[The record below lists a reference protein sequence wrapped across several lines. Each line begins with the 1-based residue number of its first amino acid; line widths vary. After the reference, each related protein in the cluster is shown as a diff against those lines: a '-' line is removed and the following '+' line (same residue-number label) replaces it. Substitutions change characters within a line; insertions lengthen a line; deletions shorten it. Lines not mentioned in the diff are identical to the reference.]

1 MYKLY
6 TRPGTGGFVVEA
18 ALQAAGAPFERT
30 DVPKGVPH
38 ESAFLA
44 VSPLGQVPAIVLPD
58 GKSMTESAAICMLLA
73 ERYPEARLAPAA
85 GSPERADFLRWMAFM
100 SGLYL
105 ADLRYFYANRYTAD
119 PAGIEAVKEAAL
131 TEMDRDFA
139 ILDAALAG
147 REGLAGARSI
157 ADVYLLM
164 LAHWHPVADRPRDEW
179 KNIVRLCEALK
190 QEPALAELNERHR
203 IW

>member
-18 ALQAAGAPFERT
+18 ALRAVGAPFERI

-38 ESAFLA
+38 EPAFLA
-44 VSPLGQVPAIVLPD
+44 VSPLGQVPAMVLPD
-58 GKSMTESAAICMLLA
+58 GRSMTESAAICLLLA
-73 ERYPEARLAPAA
+73 ERYPAARLAPAA
-85 GSPERADFLRWMAFM
+85 GTPERADFLRWMIFL
-100 SGLYL
+100 SGVYL
-105 ADLRYFYANRYTAD
+105 ADLRYFYAHRYTAD
-119 PAGIEAVKEAAL
+119 PAGIDGVKEAAL
-131 TEMDRDFA
+131 AEMDRDFA

-179 KNIVRLCEALK
+179 KNIVRVCGALK
-190 QEPALAELNERHR
+190 REPALAELNGRHR

>member
-18 ALQAAGAPFERT
+18 ALQAAGAAFELI
-30 DVPKGVPH
+30 DVPKGAPH
-38 ESAFLA
+38 DPAFLA
-44 VSPLGQVPAIVLPD
+44 ISPLGQVPAIVLPD
-58 GKSMTESAAICMLLA
+58 GRSMTESAAICILLA
-73 ERYPEARLAPAA
+73 ENHPGARLAPVP
-85 GSPERADFLRWMAFM
+85 GSPDRADFLRWMIFL

-105 ADLRYFYANRYTAD
+105 VDLRYFYADRHTAD
-119 PAGIEAVKEAAL
+119 PAGVEAVRQAAL
-131 TEMDRDFA
+131 AEMDRQFA

-147 REGLAGARSI
+147 RDGLAGTRSI

-164 LAHWHPVADRPRDEW
+164 LAHWHPVGDRPRDEW
-179 KNIVRLCEALK
+179 VDVVRVCEALK
-190 QEPALAELNERHR
+190 QEPALAQLNRRHR